1 MWSLLLFYNMKKI
14 LAIAFIS
21 TITIIGHSQTS
32 WLVKKQIAFDKTDS
46 TKAIQVEYTS
56 KNITLRDCNGFPSNE
71 YMTSLFTEYDY
82 NKNIINNYD
91 IYLGKDTCYISEDN
105 SKILKRKLDLINE
118 YKIIA
123 NYKCQKGIFHK
134 NVADKTRD
142 LIIWFTTDSALKD
155 FFDDK
160 RVNIEGVVLESENF
174 VGIHTTTELSII
186 KTEPEIL
193 KIMRSLKPCDLRVPQ
208 GM

>member
-1 MWSLLLFYNMKKI
+1 MRKI

-21 TITIIGHSQTS
+21 ITIIGHSQTS

-46 TKAIQVEYTS
+46 TKATQVEYTS
-56 KNITLRDCNGFPSNE
+56 KNITLRDCNGFPSND
-71 YMTSLFTEYDY
+71 YMTALFTEYDY
-82 NKNIINNYD
+82 NKKIINDYTVFIGN
-91 IYLGKDTCYISEDN
+91 DTCYVSLDN
-105 SKILKRKLDLINE
+105 SKIIKRKLELINE
-118 YKIIA
+118 YKVIA
-123 NYKCQKGIFHK
+123 NYKCQKGIFPK
-134 NVADKTRD
+134 NDADKTRE
-142 LIIWFTTDSALKD
+142 LIIWFTTDSTLKD
-155 FFDDK
+155 FFYDK

-193 KIMRSLKPCDLRVPQ
+193 KIMRSIKPCDLRVPQ